1 MSAEELRRQ
10 KESDSGQGGTGS
22 QSTVAIPEDKGDTG
36 LQHLCFDGCSEHF
49 PFLWPKY
56 PAGPYLA
63 LPGGGCLAE
72 LSWLLA
78 GKCFLNLLIPQTAP
92 PSSNPTAVPHSSG
105 NASGMF
111 NTQAQWRLPPHTF
124 WSIVTLG
131 KPASNRTLLEAAC
144 LELWVALYMGQT
156 WGAVAMV
163 TGMQCTALSPACSCF
178 SNRNPELSFSILS
191 P

>member
-22 QSTVAIPEDKGDTG
+22 QSTVAILKIKVTLDYNTSVLMGG
-36 LQHLCFDGCSEHF
+36 AEHF

-105 NASGMF
+105 NVSGMF
-111 NTQAQWRLPPHTF
+111 NAQAQWCLPPHTF

-144 LELWVALYMGQT
+144 LELWVALYIGQT

-163 TGMQCTALSPACSCF
+163 TGMQCTTLSPACSCF
-178 SNRNPELSFSILS
+178 SNRNPELPFSILS